1 MLEWLLPTRD
11 CKFERVVKTTAHS
24 TVRVKVGNRYS
35 DQDSARLQ
43 KQSVVDRLYPRL
55 GMGSRVHPKPTI
67 ILE

>member
-1 MLEWLLPTRD
+1 MLKWLLPTRD

-43 KQSVVDRLYPRL
+43 KTIRGRSAI
-55 GMGSRVHPKPTI
+55 PKTWDGF
-67 ILE
+67 